1 MYGIWVWLFLV
12 KCNVNV
18 FLFQQDQYKILYMAL
33 LEAFRGRLRAVPLD
47 KFLKEFQNLSKKSQL
62 AREFEVH
69 EKRNLLRL

>member
-33 LEAFRGRLRAVPLD
+33 LEAFRGRLRAVPVD